1 MRVAT
6 KILILTSLG
15 LAAAAGCGKDKE
27 ESESRDKKATGS
39 GSGSASASG
48 SGSGSAA
55 GSASAAVLG
64 TLDGDWLS
72 PCKDEGGVG
81 VWSGISVRFDLDKG
95 EYDMIY
101 AKYSDEKCSQEIS
114 ARTELG
120 LVTTTGDGKGKLA
133 AIDLKPLDIAQ
144 RYSRQT
150 EVDTANAGKNCGRD
164 DWKISTPISIDGTPC
179 ATLSPD
185 GKILGAFLLGAQ
197 LQLAIDFARPGD
209 RAKDVKDGV
218 TYSRK

>member
-6 KILILTSLG
+6 KILILSSLG

-27 ESESRDKKATGS
+27 ETESRDKKATGS
-39 GSGSASASG
+39 GTGSASASDT
-48 SGSGSAA
+48 GSAT
-55 GSASAAVLG
+55 GSASTAAVG
-64 TLDGDWLS
+64 ALDGDWLS
-72 PCKDEGGVG
+72 SCIDGGG
-81 VWSGISVRFDLDKG
+81 GAWSGISIHFDLAKG
-95 EYDMIY
+95 EYDMISARY
-101 AKYSDEKCSQEIS
+101 ADEKCSEEIS

-144 RYSRQT
+144 RYSRQS
-150 EVDTANAGKNCGRD
+150 EVDTAIAGKNCGRD

-179 ATLSPD
+179 STLSAD
-185 GKILGAFLLGAQ
+185 GKILGAFLLGVE
-197 LQLAIDFARPGD
+197 LQLAIDLAKPGD
-209 RAKDVKDGV
+209 RPKDVKDGI